1 MKKFLFLMFFT
12 LLFANTDATS
22 ILKQIPKTS
31 PDYTLASAIVK
42 RIKTLKTN
50 KIIFDANV
58 TDQWDYEK
66 KFLKLAEFKKELISL
81 PDKIEDLQN
90 KIDYLKENNSSIN
103 ELQIIFYQAQ
113 LNILKTRLN
122 FLNNNIKKYEKTL
135 FNNLKQIKFDTDYV
149 QKQIKYWNHL
159 LLQKKK
165 EYEKLKIDLQKWQ
178 ILNNQENI
186 KLIKN
191 YIKINLSKQKKIYQN
206 LINNYLIIWFAKLQQ
221 KDRHIFDL
229 TKKIINYERFIDK
242 NESVALN
249 YIMFDFEKFKFGS
262 KILLYQSKSEI
273 KIIFS
278 QIASVLDYPLFKLS
292 GKMITPLDFIVML
305 FIIIIGWFTGKYYK
319 KIIYSLRDK
328 YEISFST
335 ATLLANMG
343 YYFILTL
350 TFLIA
355 LKSVG
360 LNLSSLAI
368 IAGALSVGIG
378 FGLQNIVSNFVSG
391 VILMFEKS
399 IKIGDYIEIDANTR
413 GEVIDIS
420 MRSTI
425 IRTNDNIDIIV
436 PNQSFIQNNVINWTM
451 RDDLVRFRVPFGV
464 EYGSDIDKIEEVIL
478 SALEK
483 SNLPFVKS
491 QKFFSTDISPR
502 VVFLEMADNSLNFEL
517 FVWVKGEYA
526 KRPRRARS
534 EFLKIIYNTLNNA
547 GIGIPFPQQD
557 LHIKDSVPFEV
568 WIRDSKEKDKNE
580 NTN

>member
-1 MKKFLFLMFFT
+1 MKKFFFLICFT
-12 LLFANTDATS
+12 FLFANNNVLS
-22 ILKQIPKTS
+22 LLKQIPKNS

-42 RIKTLKTN
+42 KIKTIKPQ

-58 TDQWDYEK
+58 TNQWDYEK
-66 KFLKLAEFKKELISL
+66 KFLQLVKYKKELLIF
-81 PDKIEDLQN
+81 PDKIDDLEN
-90 KIDYLKENNSSIN
+90 KINYLKENNSSISK
-103 ELQIIFYQAQ
+103 LQNIFYKTQ
-113 LNILKTRLN
+113 LNILKKEFN
-122 FLNNNIKKYEKTL
+122 FLNNNIKKYEKNL
-135 FNNLKQIKFDTDYV
+135 FEKLSSIKFSVNYV
-149 QKQIKYWNHL
+149 NKQIKYWNYL

-186 KLIKN
+186 RLIKN
-191 YIKINLSKQKKIYQN
+191 YIKINREKQKTIYQN
-206 LINNYLIIWFAKLQQ
+206 LINNYLIIWFKKLQQ

-229 TKKIINYERFIDK
+229 TKKIINYEKFIDK
-242 NESVALN
+242 NEAVALN
-249 YIMFDFEKFKFGS
+249 YVMFDFEKFKFGS
-262 KILLYQSKSEI
+262 KILIYQSKSEI
-273 KIIFS
+273 KIILS
-278 QIASVLDYPLFKLS
+278 QISSVLDYPLFKLS

-305 FIIIIGWFTGKYYK
+305 LIIIIGWFIGKYYK

-343 YYFILTL
+343 YYFILTI

-451 RDDLVRFRVPFGV
+451 RDDLVRFKVPFGV
-464 EYGSDIDKIEEVIL
+464 EYGSDINKVEEVIL

-483 SNLPFVKS
+483 SSLPFVKS

-502 VVFLEMADNSLNFEL
+502 VIFLEMADNSLNFEL
-517 FVWVKGEYA
+517 FVWVRGEYA
-526 KRPRRARS
+526 KRPKRTRS
-534 EFLKIIYNTLNNA
+534 EFLKMIYNALNNA

-557 LHIKDSVPFEV
+557 LHIKDSVPFE
-568 WIRDSKEKDKNE
+568 ILIKDSKEK
-580 NTN
+580 

>member
-1 MKKFLFLMFFT
+1 MKKFLFLISFVF
-12 LLFANTDATS
+12 LFANTDAIS
-22 ILKQIPKTS
+22 ILKQIPKNS
-31 PDYTLASAIVK
+31 PDYTLAIAIVK
-42 RIKTLKTN
+42 KIKTLKPQ
-50 KIIFDANV
+50 KVFFDANV

-66 KFLKLAEFKKELISL
+66 KFLQLVEYKKELIL
-81 PDKIEDLQN
+81 IPDKIEDLQN

-113 LNILKTRLN
+113 LKILKNRLHLLKTN
-122 FLNNNIKKYEKTL
+122 LKKYEKVL
-135 FNNLKQIKFDTDYV
+135 FNELKKIKFDTDYV
-149 QKQIKYWNHL
+149 KKQIVYWNNL
-159 LLQKKK
+159 LVQKKK
-165 EYEKLKIDLQKWQ
+165 EYEKLNINLQKWQ

-186 KLIKN
+186 RLIKN
-191 YIKINLSKQKKIYQN
+191 YIKINREKQKTIYQN

-221 KDRHIFDL
+221 KDKHIFDL
-229 TKKIINYERFIDK
+229 TKKIINYEKFIDEIGAK
-242 NESVALN
+242 ALN
-249 YIMFDFEKFKFGS
+249 YVMFDFEKFKFGS
-262 KILLYQSKSEI
+262 KILIYQSKNEI
-273 KIIFS
+273 KIIYS
-278 QIASVLDYPLFKLS
+278 QISSVMDYPLFKLS
-292 GKMITPLDFIVML
+292 DKIITPLDFIVMIL
-305 FIIIIGWFTGKYYK
+305 IIVLGWFVGKYYK

-328 YEISFST
+328 YEISYST

-343 YYFILTL
+343 YYFILTI

-399 IKIGDYIEIDANTR
+399 IKVGDYIEIDANTR
-413 GEVIDIS
+413 GEIIDIS
-420 MRSTI
+420 MRSTV

-451 RDDLVRFRVPFGV
+451 RDDLVRFKVPFGV
-464 EYGSDIDKIEEVIL
+464 EYGSDINKVEKVIL
-478 SALEK
+478 NALEK

-491 QKFFSTDISPR
+491 QKLFSTDISPR
-502 VVFLEMADNSLNFEL
+502 VIFLEMADNSLNFEL
-517 FVWVKGEYA
+517 FVWVRGEYA
-526 KRPRRARS
+526 KRPKRTRS
-534 EFLKIIYNTLNNA
+534 EFLKMIYNALNNA

-568 WIRDSKEKDKNE
+568 WIRDSKEKK
-580 NTN
+580 